1 MKKKADKI
9 RKTLCLYFVQFQW
22 GYTLPT
28 LIPSTGRP
36 DLTLLQCSKFSS
48 CSHQRELY
56 LNLLH
61 SISLHLYLDK
71 PHPSPLFT
79 KKGYCIPRQSC
90 SLDTQTPHFDATYK
104 KKRYIQILLLLQQ
117 LLLPPYKKD
126 SYFSSCYVERKMLLS
141 SVAISSPIPYTIKK
155 NYQKC

>member
-104 KKRYIQILLLLQQ
+104 KKDIYKFFYYYNNYYYPLIKKIAIFHPVTQSGKCFSP
-117 LLLPPYKKD
+117 LLPFQAQYHI
-126 SYFSSCYVERKMLLS
+126 R
-141 SVAISSPIPYTIKK
+141 
-155 NYQKC
+155 